1 MSKRKKIV
9 INRVETLEGE
19 EWVLWYTHAVYYTDY
34 SDSGNCPSK
43 FLCKAKDALDA
54 YQQAK
59 HNIGKESNN
68 VIQDTRRT

>member
-9 INRVETLEGE
+9 INRVETLEGGE
-19 EWVLWYTHAVYYTDY
+19 YTHAVHYTDA
-34 SDSGNCPSK
+34 SGCPIK
-43 FLCKAKDALDA
+43 FLCYAKDELDA

-68 VIQDTRRT
+68 VIQSN

>member
-19 EWVLWYTHAVYYTDY
+19 GYTHAVYYTDY
-34 SDSGNCPSK
+34 SDSSGCPSK
-43 FLCKAKDALDA
+43 FMCYAKDELDA

-59 HNIGKESNN
+59 HHIGKESNN
-68 VIQDTRRT
+68 VIQDTRRG